1 METIKNQ
8 QEPQQQPPSPA
19 FRTLEQ
25 KIEELTNGIRGIQDI
40 FLDRRKIIKQ
50 QLKEIIQ
57 LAQDLSIDDMQLR
70 DMIDESCTRMGVS
83 PSWLRKQLP
92 ETLKLTKHTRK
103 DYLKRQL
110 QRDQQPLQQQQP
122 QQQQKELVESPTLSS
137 SLHPAIEQRQQPQ
150 QQQKE
155 LVESPTLSS
164 SLHPAI
170 EQRQQPLDNEGKTA
184 ATTITKVTTY
194 DDDYHSIAVIP
205 LLTQKENEGLV
216 EKSSDDK
223 NKIIEKQNEKVEEL
237 QEQVRYLREQQQKQ
251 QEETFT
257 APGYLQLLDNDIP
270 VKVTVN
276 VKTKSIER
284 MEIDRELVKKV
295 MRTTSYEK
303 TTP

>member
-1 METIKNQ
+1 
-8 QEPQQQPPSPA
+8 
-19 FRTLEQ
+19 
-25 KIEELTNGIRGIQDI
+25 
-40 FLDRRKIIKQ
+40 LDRRKIIRQ

-70 DMIDESCTRMGVS
+70 DMISESCTRMGVS

-122 QQQQKELVESPTLSS
+122 
-137 SLHPAIEQRQQPQ
+137 H

-184 ATTITKVTTY
+184 ATTTITKVTTY
-194 DDDYHSIAVIP
+194 DDDDDNHSIAVIP

-223 NKIIEKQNEKVEEL
+223 NKIIEKLNERIEEL
-237 QEQVRYLREQQQKQ
+237 QKENTYLREQQQQKQ
-251 QEETFT
+251 HVETFT
-257 APGYLQLLDNDIP
+257 AVGYLEIQNNDIQ

-284 MEIDRELVKKV
+284 MEIDRELVKK
-295 MRTTSYEK
+295 K
-303 TTP
+303 L